1 MNDSG
6 NGGGLP
12 FTPADVVDI
21 VRRRWWSFLWPSVLL
36 CCLATGLIM
45 RLPSVY
51 LATGTILVEG
61 QQIPDSLVKTTVDG
75 DANERIAI
83 VRRLVMTREK
93 LLGIIEKFDLFSEQR
108 GALSESQ
115 LLGRFRAHIKIETLS
130 RPGSRNNKSIPFRV
144 SYEAGSAEE
153 AFDVT
158 QELVRLFLSENFRT
172 RTERASET
180 TDFLSKEAD
189 ALKADLDT
197 IESEIA
203 AYKQEHAD
211 ALPEHLKLHMDMLE
225 RTQEGLRDT
234 RLDIKSSMDELRFL
248 EIEKA
253 AVASGISD
261 DETQLTPAQE
271 LARAET
277 ELTRLLGR
285 FSDRHPD
292 VKNQRRVI
300 DRLRTQLE
308 PQASSDA
315 AVSPEERALLE
326 AADGSIDLARV
337 EAQMKSVRERIETL
351 RQREVELEVKQQDL
365 EGIVLRTPEVQRG
378 LAILTRDY
386 ESTEDKFKEV
396 TDKEMQAR
404 LALSLE
410 EGEQAERFTVID
422 PPVLPDSP
430 YKPNRKKL
438 FILAVFAA
446 GLVGAAWVFVL
457 EMLDR
462 KIRSAMSLQRIV
474 GMPPLVTIP
483 MVEPVEPGQGSRRYQ
498 MLALSVSAGTAMLLL
513 AVMYFAYMP
522 LTSVLARLLAQ
533 GE

>member
-1 MNDSG
+1 MSEAANS
-6 NGGGLP
+6 GGLP

-36 CCLATGLIM
+36 CCLASALIL
-45 RLPSVY
+45 RVPSVY

-75 DANERIAI
+75 DANERIGI
-83 VRRLVMTREK
+83 VRRLVMTREN
-93 LLGIIEKFDLFSEQR
+93 LLGIIRKFDLFPEQR
-108 GALSESQ
+108 GVLSESQ
-115 LLGRFRAHIKIETLS
+115 LIGRFRAGIEIETLS
-130 RPGSRNNKSIPFRV
+130 RPGSRNNRSIPFRV
-144 SYEAGSAEE
+144 SYEARSAEE
-153 AFDVT
+153 AFNVT

-189 ALKADLDT
+189 VLKADLDA

-203 AYKQEHAD
+203 AYKQKHAD

-234 RLDIKSSMDELRFL
+234 KLDIKSAMDELRFL
-248 EIEKA
+248 EVEKA
-253 AVASGISD
+253 AVASGMG
-261 DETQLTPAQE
+261 DEEDALTPAQE
-271 LARAET
+271 LARAQT
-277 ELTRLLGR
+277 ELTRLLGM

-292 VKNQRRVI
+292 VRSQRRLI
-300 DRLRTQLE
+300 ARLEAQVKQE
-308 PQASSDA
+308 MGSDGS
-315 AVSPEERALLE
+315 VSAEDRALLE
-326 AADGSIDLARV
+326 AADGSIDVARV
-337 EAQMKSVRERIETL
+337 EAQMRSVRERIETL
-351 RQREVELEVKQQDL
+351 RQREVELQAKQEEL

-386 ESTEDKFKEV
+386 ENTEDKFKEV
-396 TDKEMQAR
+396 TGKEMQAR

-410 EGEQAERFTVID
+410 EEEQAERFTVID

-430 YKPNRKKL
+430 SKPNRKKL
-438 FILAVFAA
+438 FIFAVLAA
-446 GLVGAAWVFVL
+446 GIVGAAWVFVL

-462 KIRSAMSLQRIV
+462 KIRSAISLQRIV
-474 GMPPLVTIP
+474 GAAPLVTIP
-483 MVEPVEPGQGSRRYQ
+483 MVERGAADNSGSRYQ
-498 MLALSVSAGTAMLLL
+498 RLALGASAGTVVLLL
-513 AVMYFAYMP
+513 TAIHFMFMP
-522 LTSVLARLLAQ
+522 LNSVLARLLGV